1 MTLSAEAADGRAAV
15 AAPARGTTARVAAVL
30 DALVRRGE
38 TGTGARELAAD
49 LQISRSSVHRILQVM
64 SDLKV
69 ARVGSGGRYEPG
81 ARLLAW
87 AGFLSEQHPVLR
99 LGNDVLTKLAGEAGE
114 TALLVSYTWPDHGA
128 VTIAT
133 CECAKPVRYTVDVGS
148 PTPLHAGSAGKAI
161 LAHLPESL
169 ARELERPRLTEATVT
184 DPAELRAQLDDVRR
198 LGYAITVGERIP
210 DAAGAAAPFFREGAV
225 AGAVN
230 LTIPRYRL
238 DEPQLH
244 AHGERV
250 REKAARL
257 TASLAAFDAEHAGG
271 VSGSAAPGTEPGVPS
286 DLYVGW
292 TDRNSGVG
300 QPTKGNAVARA
311 IGVLDAL
318 ARCPSGGAT
327 TERLAA
333 SLDTSVVTMRRMLEE
348 FTRRRLAH
356 GLRSGRWEA
365 GQQQLALPGIVGHD
379 STIVRLSGDILDEL
393 VVAGGETVCLTRYDP
408 TDGAVVFEAVHE
420 SRKPIRYA
428 TPVGSRAPLH
438 AGAAG
443 KAILAYLDWELAAVQ
458 CLVRFTDATIVDPD
472 ALRRDLAETRERG
485 YAVSVGERIPEAVG
499 VAGAYFRD
507 GHIAG
512 SLTIMIPHHRFD
524 ATLLPTLGHLV
535 AAAAG
540 ELTRLLST
548 TGGARSTGG

>member
-1 MTLSAEAADGRAAV
+1 MTQSAEAAAGQAAV
-15 AAPARGTTARVAAVL
+15 AAPARGTTARVAVVL

-38 TGTGARELAAD
+38 AGTSARELAAD
-49 LQISRSSVHRILQVM
+49 LLISRSSVQRVLQVM
-64 SDLKV
+64 SGLKV
-69 ARVGSGGRYEPG
+69 ARVGGSGRYEPG
-81 ARLLAW
+81 VRLLAW

-114 TALLVSYTWPDHGA
+114 TALLVSYTWPDHRA
-128 VTIAT
+128 VTVAT
-133 CECAKPVRYTVDVGS
+133 CECEKPVRYTVDVGS
-148 PTPLHAGSAGKAI
+148 PTPLYAGSAGKAI

-184 DPAELRAQLDDVRR
+184 DLAELWAQLDDVRR

-210 DAAGAAAPFFREGAV
+210 EAAGAAAPFFREGAV
-225 AGAVN
+225 AGSVN

-250 REKAARL
+250 RETAARL
-257 TASLAAFDAEHAGG
+257 TASLAVFDAEHAGD
-271 VSGSAAPGTEPGVPS
+271 VPGSAVSGTEPGVRS

-292 TDRNSGVG
+292 TDRNSGLG
-300 QPTKGNAVARA
+300 QPTEGNAVARA
-311 IGVLDAL
+311 IAVLDAL

-327 TERLAA
+327 TEQLAA
-333 SLDTSVVTMRRMLEE
+333 SLDTGAVTMLRMLEE

-365 GQQQLALPGIVGHD
+365 GQQQLVLPGIVGQH

-393 VVAGGETVCLTRYDP
+393 VVAGGETACLIRYDP
-408 TDGAVVFEAVHE
+408 TDEVAVFEAVHE

-428 TPVGSRAPLH
+428 MPVGSRAPLY
-438 AGAAG
+438 AGAGG
-443 KAILAYLDWELAAVQ
+443 KAILAYLDWELVAVQ
-458 CLVRFTDATIVDPD
+458 RLVRLTDATIVDPD
-472 ALRRDLAETRERG
+472 ALRRDLAETRKRG

-512 SLTIMIPHHRFD
+512 SLTITIPRHRFD
-524 ATLLPTLGHLV
+524 ATMLPTLGHLV

-540 ELTRLLST
+540 ELTQLLST
-548 TGGARSTGG
+548 TGGAQPTGG